1 MRTLNQILWTTA
13 APVHCTLPTNGSKK
27 KGPCVDRLPSSLV
40 KAARFQVKIEEAAL
54 TSKGALEAEGRPQ
67 REERGPTKHLG
78 TNFLNKETST

>member
-40 KAARFQVKIEEAAL
+40 KAARFQVKIEEAL
-54 TSKGALEAEGRPQ
+54 TSKVLRAPWREGGH
-67 REERGPTKHLG
+67 RERKGG
-78 TNFLNKETST
+78 QQNI